1 MSVRGAHRARLA
13 LAPLNQPGEGSPPLL
28 VVVAILLLD
37 PTQDLI
43 LHRHSGRGR
52 PNLHLAVKAV
62 GNQHVELARWL
73 ARRRPGVLWHARII
87 PTFIS
92 T

>member
-1 MSVRGAHRARLA
+1 MNLGLAHVRADSLRTCAPGAHTH
-13 LAPLNQPGEGSPPLL
+13 PVGERGRVTRHLL
-28 VVVAILLLD
+28 VVVAVLLLD

-52 PNLHLAVKAV
+52 PNFHLAVQAV

-73 ARRRPGVLWHARII
+73 ARRRPGVL
-87 PTFIS
+87 
-92 T
+92 